1 MINHGMKAF
10 AAGKFPA
17 GEQNWPGESR
27 RELPLSDPRD
37 GAPAQPPQ
45 LSPPGAEGASE
56 HAANWE
62 TLHCPARAR
71 GQEGSPRR
79 GPAPNGAPTGSTK
92 NREVLI
98 EPRHRG
104 RAGGSDSRIDFTARR
119 DGDRSAL
126 ARDFPVNTDAD
137 SKNAHPPGAR
147 DSLCSASLVLP
158 SEKHHPRGASEGLG
172 LKIVGD
178 VSLTRTGL
186 PDDFSVNIIIP
197 PVIKHP

>member
-1 MINHGMKAF
+1 MKAF

-79 GPAPNGAPTGSTK
+79 GPAPNGAPTGPTK

-104 RAGGSDSRIDFTARR
+104 RAGGSDSRMLRTFSTSQHVGMAID
-119 DGDRSAL
+119 
-126 ARDFPVNTDAD
+126 
-137 SKNAHPPGAR
+137 PPWLETSPSIQTRIPKVPIHAGAR

-158 SEKHHPRGASEGLG
+158 GEKHHPRGASEGLG

-186 PDDFSVNIIIP
+186 QDDFSVNIIIP